1 MSDIFDLLD
10 ESLDNL
16 ADLEKFEPFP
26 AGSHQVA
33 LSFKTEEHNSLPVV
47 RMGMK
52 MVETL
57 ELSNSSDVAP
67 EPGKSVNIGFFL
79 KYKDKETQEIKANP
93 VGQGQLKEILKVL
106 RETFGGENPR
116 QIMENSEGANVAVT
130 LKVRPDKN
138 DPDVKFNTIKA
149 IAVV

>member
-26 AGSHQVA
+26 AGSHQVE

-57 ELSNSSDVAP
+57 ELANSTDVAP
-67 EPGKSVNIGFFL
+67 EPGKSVGISFFL
-79 KYKDKETQEIKANP
+79 KYKDKDTQAIVPNK
-93 VGQGQLKEILKVL
+93 VGQGQLKEILSVL
-106 RETFGGENPR
+106 KETFGGENPR
-116 QIMENSEGANVAVT
+116 EIMAAAEGANVAVT

-138 DPDVKFNTIKA
+138 DADIKYNTLKA
-149 IAVV
+149 ITVV